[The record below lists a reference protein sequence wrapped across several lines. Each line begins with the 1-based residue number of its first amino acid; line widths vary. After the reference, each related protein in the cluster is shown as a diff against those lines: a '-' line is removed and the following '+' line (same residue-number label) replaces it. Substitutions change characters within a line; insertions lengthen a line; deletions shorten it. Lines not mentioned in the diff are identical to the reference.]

1 MYAFLKVGGLS
12 QKEETYARWDSLLFR
27 DILVPYPV
35 YSEIFDR
42 NGDGFGDSIRIAFN
56 KKFPEI
62 GASGIRDSL
71 PNMLEVMWDP
81 ELEPF
86 LFGLGTPNADNQYVF
101 NGSSENNWAYWNNGT
116 HSYPG
121 YLGEGGGRYH
131 TKIEL
136 DSVIVIYAETEGSFD
151 FSKDIKTHV
160 EPGTVAEV
168 VSWGTF
174 IDPDNVSGDPITTS
188 KSEAIADKIPAIVT
202 IALYEADER
211 SCGSIARPCEDRVTI
226 TLSEPVKQVEDIDAA
241 AAKAP
246 FAYKLTR
253 SRGLNDYDAYLET
266 KNLPTAIRWALSG
279 RTTPDVERG
288 DYKVTLTYNRYRESG
303 DTTSTPMGGDSI
315 RFVWEDLGKGYIALT
330 DLVDNPPNP
339 NEKGRRL
346 EGANPFQTDNIKIA
360 EIDPNG
366 DVLGDALKDLVGGK
380 DGLFQNVDVD
390 TLFKADKP
398 VTFLPTPETWTAD
411 SIRLYYPGSVGQLFG
426 PDVDNVVALLE
437 SDDKVATIDSIKF
450 FANAF
455 YHTNLGNYV
464 VESKKLS
471 IRCDDPIFQ
480 IDGKGDCR
488 ENKTKIYLAWNLKDA
503 KNRWVGTGAY
513 VEIYDF
519 SWEINYTLKDGS
531 RKKEVP
537 NKRERKIEMLGAKRV
552 KKK

>member
-42 NGDGFGDSIRIAFN
+42 DGDGFGDSIRIAFN
-56 KKFPEI
+56 KKFPEY
-62 GASGIRDSL
+62 GAGGIRDSL

-81 ELEPF
+81 KLEPF
-86 LFGLGTPNADNQYVF
+86 LFGLGTLNADDQYVF
-101 NGSSENNWAYWNNGT
+101 NGAPENNWTYWNSS
-116 HSYPG
+116 HDYPG
-121 YLGEGGGRYH
+121 EEGGRYR
-131 TKIEL
+131 TKVEL
-136 DSVIVIYAETEGSFD
+136 DSVIVIYAETEGSFV

-174 IDPDNVSGDPITTS
+174 KDPDNPSGDDITTS
-188 KSEAIADKIPAIVT
+188 KSEAIADKIPAIVVR
-202 IALYEADER
+202 ALYEADER
-211 SCGSIARPCEDRVTI
+211 NCGSAARPCEDRVTI
-226 TLSEPVKQVEDIDAA
+226 TLSEPVKVVEGISAD

-253 SRGLNDYDAYLET
+253 SRGLNDYDAYLEA
-266 KNLPTAIRWALSG
+266 KNLPTAIRWTLSG
-279 RTTPDVERG
+279 RTTPDTERG
-288 DYKVTLTYNRYRESG
+288 DYIVQLAYSRYRESG
-303 DTTSTPMGGDSI
+303 DTTSTPMGGDSV
-315 RFVWEDLGKGYIALT
+315 RFVWEGLGKGYIALT
-330 DLVDNPPNP
+330 DLVGNPPNP
-339 NEKGRRL
+339 REEGRRL
-346 EGANPFQTDNIKIA
+346 DGANPFQTDNIKIA
-360 EIDPNG
+360 EIDPDG

-390 TLFKADKP
+390 TLFREDKP

-411 SIRLYYPGSVGQLFG
+411 SVKYYYPGSVGQLFG
-426 PDVDNVVALLE
+426 PDVDNVVASIE
-437 SDDKVATIDSIKF
+437 FENPGATIDSIKF

-471 IRCDDPIFQ
+471 IKCDDPIFQ
-480 IDGKGDCR
+480 INGLGDCR
-488 ENKTKIYLAWNLKDA
+488 TNKTKIYLAWNLKDA

-519 SWEINYTLKDGS
+519 SWEVNYTLKDGS

-552 KKK
+552 RKK